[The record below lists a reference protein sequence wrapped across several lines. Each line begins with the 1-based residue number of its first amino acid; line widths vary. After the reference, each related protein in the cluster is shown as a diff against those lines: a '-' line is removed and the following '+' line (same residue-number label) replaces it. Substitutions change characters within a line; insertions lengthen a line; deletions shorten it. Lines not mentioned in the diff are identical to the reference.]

1 MDYQPQNPQGSPNG
15 YPPYP
20 PYPPYGAPMQP
31 YLGKP
36 KGDGMA
42 TASLILGI
50 ITLASML
57 VLQFTIPFVLGG
69 VGIVLAILSRGSAK
83 HLIGKAKAGL
93 ICCIAGLSLDIVLC
107 VSAVCL
113 VLALPH
119 LSPEFQEEVNKA
131 CEEQYGVSYDEMMEE
146 FYEMFDME

>member
-1 MDYQPQNPQGSPNG
+1 MDYQPRNPQGGPNG
-15 YPPYP
+15 YP

-36 KGDGMA
+36 KGDSMA
-42 TASLILGI
+42 TASMILGI

-57 VLQFTIPFVLGG
+57 ILQFTIPFVLGG
-69 VGIVLAILSRGSAK
+69 IGIVLAILSRGSAK
-83 HLIGKAKAGL
+83 HLAGKAKAGL
-93 ICCIAGLSLDIVLC
+93 ICCIVGLSLDIVLI

-119 LSPEFQEEVNKA
+119 LPKEYQEEVNKA

-146 FYEMFDME
+146 FYEMFDMD